1 MNEKQFL
8 KEQWLQLI
16 FAASII
22 LLSCILTPSNSQDD
36 RVTIF
41 GFKTPILCL
50 HRLIYNKPCPGCGL
64 TRSFVCFAHGD
75 IRTSYNYHRL
85 GIPLFIIILLQIPIR
100 LYLLRVGSSGYTPL
114 IKKIIFFPP
123 VICMIALVI
132 NWFFIYISLFLQ
144 TK

>member
-85 GIPLFIIILLQIPIR
+85 GIPLFIIILLQMLQVLPSYFLFALKIF
-100 LYLLRVGSSGYTPL
+100 SSIL
-114 IKKIIFFPP
+114 FF
-123 VICMIALVI
+123 
-132 NWFFIYISLFLQ
+132 LFYFVCRNNEI
-144 TK
+144 